1 MRISA
6 QITASVQDSKK
17 LTRPSHLRGSVAHV
31 SVERAALH
39 FSSLVWNKVR
49 CLLYSGTN
57 ASTDLLPPRNSS
69 YKTSECWS
77 ASCAAVCSLP
87 MSTSGRSCANT
98 FCCRWRAAS
107 KRSLADANSE
117 DLQVPRESWA
127 PGLERSPSWST
138 IVTLAAGPP
147 DNGYL
152 VSNLSYQCFLCYV
165 ALSQVMVALSQL
177 MLYLQTSTDR
187 LRV

>member
-1 MRISA
+1 MR
-6 QITASVQDSKK
+6 
-17 LTRPSHLRGSVAHV
+17 RPSLAGHIWGVVAHV

-39 FSSLVWNKVR
+39 FSSLMWNKVR

-57 ASTDLLPPRNSS
+57 ASPDLLPPRNSS

-98 FCCRWRAAS
+98 CCCRWWAAS

-117 DLQVPRESWA
+117 DLQVHREGWA
-127 PGLERSPSWST
+127 SDLERPSSCST
-138 IVTLAAGPP
+138 IVILAASPP

-152 VSNLSYQCFLCYV
+152 VSNLSNQRFLRYI
-165 ALSQVMVALSQL
+165 ALSQVTVALGQL

-187 LRV
+187 L